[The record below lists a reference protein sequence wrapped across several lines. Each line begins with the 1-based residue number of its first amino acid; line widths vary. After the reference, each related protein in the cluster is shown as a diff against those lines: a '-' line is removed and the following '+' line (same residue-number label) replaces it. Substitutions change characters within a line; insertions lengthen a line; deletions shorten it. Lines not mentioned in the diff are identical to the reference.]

1 MVAGR
6 RVWWR
11 YPRQPSSSWAR
22 WGSGSR
28 TPPSVRGLGAHT
40 CLPSREGNWNNNN
53 HSDRCQF
60 IKPSCVKVM
69 FSVVSVHQSVI
80 PSIGVRCDHHPWC
93 TRSHYAGTPPGAWD
107 LTVQNLPPVSDIW
120 WLRLETCSNLF
131 TWGTLPPPTCRCLWW
146 LLKHYDQRKRAV
158 RILLDC
164 FLVRIKNRLWLFTIH
179 NVTIDSVELWRR
191 RLALRVNR
199 P

>member
-1 MVAGR
+1 MKTKQNHISENSIYYYNFSHKHTIENTFTQVLSRGSSQTDRQTHTQSSCTPPTAHHARPLHVVAGR

-11 YPRQPSSSWAR
+11 FPRLPSSSWAR

-40 CLPSREGNWNNNN
+40 CLPSREGNWNNN

-80 PSIGVRCDHHPWC
+80 PSIGVRCDHYPWC
-93 TRSHYAGTPPGAWD
+93 IRSHLHWD
-107 LTVQNLPPVSDIW
+107 S
-120 WLRLETCSNLF
+120 
-131 TWGTLPPPTCRCLWW
+131 TWGMGSHCTEPPTR
-146 LLKHYDQRKRAV
+146 
-158 RILLDC
+158 
-164 FLVRIKNRLWLFTIH
+164 
-179 NVTIDSVELWRR
+179 
-191 RLALRVNR
+191 
-199 P
+199 